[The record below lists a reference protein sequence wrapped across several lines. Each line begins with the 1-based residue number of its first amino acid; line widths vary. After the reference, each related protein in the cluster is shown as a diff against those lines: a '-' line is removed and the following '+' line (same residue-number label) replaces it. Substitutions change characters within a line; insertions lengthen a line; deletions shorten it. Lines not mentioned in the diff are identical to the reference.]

1 MKHVILF
8 LSLMVCF
15 QAFSQRKPKIKGNRN
30 VVEVQKSL
38 PPFRAIELKDDLEIS
53 LQQAPEEGYA
63 ITADDNLIDVLKFQV
78 EDSTLIIG
86 SFYNI
91 TGKKKLDITVYY
103 NYLEAISL
111 RNGDIRMKQPI
122 ISDVLDVKIYEAAQ
136 IQLNAEATQININ
149 MEGNSSGDFTLTG
162 DEMNFVLKDR
172 IDARM
177 YTDSK
182 TNHFKMEKNASARM
196 EGTVD
201 SLNVNLS
208 GNTNLRGQRL
218 EANIVIANLQE
229 SATAEVNATTDFE
242 LTSSGSSKTYLYGDA
257 KIKIIDFLDTSE
269 LHKKKQL

>member
-1 MKHVILF
+1 MKRVILF

-30 VVEVQKSL
+30 VIEVRKSL
-38 PPFRAIELKDDLEIS
+38 PPFKAIELNDDLEIS
-53 LQQAPEEGYA
+53 LQQAPEEGYT

-78 EDSTLIIG
+78 DDSTLVIG

-103 NYLEAISL
+103 NYLEALSL

-122 ISDVLDVKIYEAAQ
+122 ISDVLDVKTYELAQ
-136 IQLNAEATQININ
+136 LQLNAEAAQITIN

-162 DEMNFVLKDR
+162 DEMTFVLKDR

-182 TNHFKMEKNASARM
+182 ANHLIMEKNAAARM

-201 SLNVNLS
+201 SLNLNLS
-208 GNTNLRGQRL
+208 GNSSLRGQRL
-218 EANIVIANLQE
+218 EARQGVSE
-229 SATAEVNATTDFE
+229 
-242 LTSSGSSKTYLYGDA
+242 SSG
-257 KIKIIDFLDTSE
+257 I
-269 LHKKKQL
+269 LHGRGKRHHGFRANFQGFFQDLPLRRW